1 MFSNKKTIS
10 IIVAILAIASTAS
23 ASVFLGGSSELKSS
37 SFATR
42 RSSCRVTNFYRQR
55 SIDTE
60 NQRYQIARS
69 IRRHTSPNTNGA
81 AMAIPGMWFAFF
93 DVSTLRLLARLGI
106 CFWCWFSFC
115 FICLC
120 NLTKYSATFFCCS
133 KVMELR
139 SRSLLEDLETFWAFT
154 TPLLPLASFCRGFP
168 KPRVSDC
175 VINFQW
181 CRGFFRKKHACLIY
195 SFS

>member
-1 MFSNKKTIS
+1 MRIDIPIVETEAAAITATDNTNTFISRNGSNAFFTISDDTMFSNKKTIS

-93 DVSTLRLLARLGI
+93 DVSTLRLLGRLGI
-106 CFWCWFSFC
+106 RFG
-115 FICLC
+115 
-120 NLTKYSATFFCCS
+120 
-133 KVMELR
+133 VG
-139 SRSLLEDLETFWAFT
+139 SRF
-154 TPLLPLASFCRGFP
+154 ASFVFA
-168 KPRVSDC
+168 
-175 VINFQW
+175 I
-181 CRGFFRKKHACLIY
+181 
-195 SFS
+195 